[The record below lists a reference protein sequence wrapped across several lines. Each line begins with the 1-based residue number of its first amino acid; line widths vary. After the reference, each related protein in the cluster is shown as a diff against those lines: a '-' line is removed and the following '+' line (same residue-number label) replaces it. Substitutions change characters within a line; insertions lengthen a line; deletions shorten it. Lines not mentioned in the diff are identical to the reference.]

1 VNDAPKPTPTQLF
14 RLDGQCALVIGG
26 TSGIGKSIAAG
37 YIASGAKV
45 VVAGKNLQK
54 LEAAREELGAD
65 GYGADASDLEQL
77 RGLIRKVLAACGR
90 IDVLVN
96 CQGTT
101 TLKPAEDFT
110 PEDFDYIVATNL
122 RSVFFACTEVGRH
135 MLERGSGSIVNIG
148 SLSSYRGWP
157 RSAIYGL
164 TKAAVVNLTE
174 SLATEWAGRGVRV
187 NAIAPGFVMTDLN
200 RDKMSAERKATAVAR
215 TPMMRFGETDDM
227 VGAAIY
233 LASAA
238 SSFVTGETIRVDG
251 GFLAAGL

>member
-1 VNDAPKPTPTQLF
+1 VSAPERF
-14 RLDGQCALVIGG
+14 RLDGKVALVIGG
-26 TSGIGKSIAAG
+26 TSGIGQAIAVGYREAG
-37 YIASGAKV
+37 ARVLVVGRTPAKLP
-45 VVAGKNLQK
+45 AT
-54 LEAAREELGAD
+54 
-65 GYGADASDLEQL
+65 DAYLCDV
-77 RGLIRKVLAACGR
+77 RDLAALADMVARVIADHGR
-90 IDVLVN
+90 VDVLVT

-101 TLKPAEDFT
+101 ALKPAEEFT
-110 PEDFDYIVATNL
+110 AKDWDDIVQTNL

-135 MLERGSGSIVNIG
+135 MLARGSGAIVNIG

-187 NAIAPGFVMTDLN
+187 NAIAPGFVLTDLN
-200 RDKMSAERKATAVAR
+200 REKMAPERKALAVAR
-215 TPMMRFGETDDM
+215 TPMGRFGETDDM

-233 LASAA
+233 LASPAA
-238 SSFVTGETIRVDG
+238 QFVTGETIRVDG

>member
-1 VNDAPKPTPTQLF
+1 MAATDAF
-14 RLDGQCALVIGG
+14 RLDGRIALVIGG
-26 TSGIGKSIAAG
+26 TSGIGKAIAEGYRDAG
-37 YIASGAKV
+37 ARV
-45 VVAGKNLQK
+45 LVAGRTPAK
-54 LEAAREELGAD
+54 LPAAD
-65 GYGADASDLEQL
+65 GYLADVGDLEQL
-77 RGLIRKVLAACGR
+77 RGLVASVLADHDH

-101 TLKPAEDFT
+101 TLKPAEEFT
-110 PEDFDYIVATNL
+110 AKDWDDIVRTNL
-122 RSVFFACTEVGRH
+122 KSVFFACTEVGRH
-135 MLERGSGSIVNIG
+135 MLARGQGAIVNIG

-187 NAIAPGFVMTDLN
+187 NAIAPGFVLTDLN
-200 RDKMSAERKATAVAR
+200 RDKMPPERKAMAVAR
-215 TPMMRFGETDDM
+215 TPMGRFGETRDM

-233 LASAA
+233 LASPAA
-238 SSFVTGETIRVDG
+238 AFVTGETIRVDG